1 MLCALLR
8 KKPPILQK
16 RLSYFF
22 VSKPRGKII
31 MMKDADF
38 NNGTFLIRDGS
49 LVWTMEIALIK
60 DKYIFLVHWRGLP
73 READI

>member
-1 MLCALLR
+1 
-8 KKPPILQK
+8 
-16 RLSYFF
+16 
-22 VSKPRGKII
+22 